1 MSSAPEQPIWA
12 RPEPGAR
19 RPAHTREAIA
29 NAGIAIADAEGLD
42 AVSMRRIAADLGAGT
57 MTLYH
62 YVRTKSELFAL
73 MDDVVMGELI
83 VPDDELGE
91 GWRDG
96 FAAIARRSRDV
107 ALRHPWLLEVKGG
120 STTGPG
126 ALRHVEQSLAV
137 ASLTGLDG
145 EGQMELI
152 MIVDDFVFGHM
163 TRLDNH
169 VDTETW
175 IDAFAEYVG
184 EQFKTGEFPHLE
196 ALAGDDL
203 RSSLMRMADKA
214 TDDRRF
220 ERGLEMLLDGIDI
233 EVKKNLRKA
242 RSGGRG
248 QARGRA
254 RTSGGGAARRA
265 SG

>member
-29 NAGIAIADAEGLD
+29 NAGIAIADAEGLE

-107 ALRHPWLLEVKGG
+107 ALRHPWLLDVKGG

-163 TRLDNH
+163 RRLDNE

-196 ALAGDDL
+196 AFAGDDL

-220 ERGLEMLLDGIDI
+220 ERGLEMLLDGIELDLKRRRR
-233 EVKKNLRKA
+233 E
-242 RSGGRG
+242 
-248 QARGRA
+248 QRGRA
-254 RTSGGGAARRA
+254 RTSGGRAGRRA